1 MPAEPRAQIRDL
13 GEFPFIQR
21 LRSRLTDDPRVTL
34 GVGDDCAA
42 LTLPGTSLLTTD
54 TLVENIHFRRAWTS
68 FETLGRKAFAVN
80 ASDITAM
87 GGEPN
92 FALLSMCIPPTDAVE
107 DLDNFF
113 DGFLTA
119 ASEHNVALIG
129 GNMSAAPVLMI
140 SVTMIGHAPHG
151 IITRS
156 GAQVGDE
163 VYVSGTLGDAALGI
177 KLFQE
182 GRKDEIAEAVKA
194 RFLCPTI
201 RYALASALASKQL
214 VSAMLDVSDG
224 LLQDLRHM
232 CEESRCGARIDAPTL
247 PLSEGY
253 QTILGPEEWDSAL
266 TGGEDY
272 ELLFAAPVEHREAL
286 QAVAKQSGCRVTR
299 IGFLVPNKEGLLVRD
314 AQGRPYTPTR
324 AGHDHFR
331 QI

>member
-1 MPAEPRAQIRDL
+1 MSEDQRLQICDL
-13 GEFPFIQR
+13 GEFPFIHR
-21 LRSRLTDDPRVTL
+21 LRNRLSDDPRVIL

-42 LTLPGTSLLTTD
+42 LKLPGISLLTTD

-68 FETLGRKAFAVN
+68 FATLGRKAFAVN

-92 FALLSMCIPPTDAVE
+92 FALLNLCVPPTDAVE

-113 DGFLTA
+113 DGFLA
-119 ASEHNVALIG
+119 SASEQGVALIG

-140 SVTMIGHAPHG
+140 SVTMMGHAPHG

-156 GAQVGDE
+156 GAQVGDD
-163 VYVSGTLGDAALGI
+163 VYVSGTLGDAALGV

-182 GRKDEIAEAVKA
+182 GRNDEVAETVKA
-194 RFLCPTI
+194 RFVCPTI
-201 RYALASALASKQL
+201 RYALASALASKHL

-224 LLQDLRHM
+224 LLQDLGHM

-247 PLSEGY
+247 PLSGGY
-253 QTILGPEEWDSAL
+253 QTLLGREGWDSAL
-266 TGGEDY
+266 AGGEDY
-272 ELLFAAPVEHREAL
+272 ELLFAAPVAHREAL
-286 QAVAKQSGCRVTR
+286 QAVAEQTGCPITR
-299 IGFLVPNKEGLLVRD
+299 IGFLVQNEEGILVRD
-314 AQGRPYTPTR
+314 AQGLPYTPVR

-331 QI
+331 QT